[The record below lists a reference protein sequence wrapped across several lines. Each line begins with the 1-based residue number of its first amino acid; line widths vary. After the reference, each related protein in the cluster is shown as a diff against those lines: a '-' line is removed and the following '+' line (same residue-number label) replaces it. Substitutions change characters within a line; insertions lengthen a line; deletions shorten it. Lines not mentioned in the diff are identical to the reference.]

1 MGYIDDKLDDNEK
14 IVCRVSLHWVM
25 FIGPAL
31 LLFLSGISIPANG
44 RPAIVLFIIGLAWA
58 VLSYIALRNTEFA
71 VTNKRL
77 LIWTVFPWKKLYDI
91 ALVDI
96 ANADVYLP
104 SLGKLLNFGKITIIL
119 NNRKRISRRLVSG
132 PDELLKNLSQ
142 QIEIARGKE
151 QKPTQNNT

>member
-1 MGYIDDKLDDNEK
+1 
-14 IVCRVSLHWVM
+14 
-25 FIGPAL
+25 
-31 LLFLSGISIPANG
+31 
-44 RPAIVLFIIGLAWA
+44 LAWA

-91 ALVDI
+91 ALVEI